1 MTAVPG
7 FTGLSTALRGAPT
20 LTQALCRNDG
30 GELAPD
36 KRSAA
41 MIAYLRSVVLTP
53 PAQYERGH
61 AIFLDRRSG
70 WLGDA
75 PCGIGTM
82 TTLGIR
88 MRALLGDALR
98 HDAAGIILAHNH
110 PSGHCRPSGCDI
122 ATTRRLAEVARA
134 LDITLID
141 HLIFTTDAV
150 YSMRA
155 GGLL

>member
-1 MTAVPG
+1 M
-7 FTGLSTALRGAPT
+7 
-20 LTQALCRNDG
+20 LTQVLDRSNASALSQDRR
-30 GELAPD
+30 A
-36 KRSAA
+36 AA
-41 MIAYLRSVVLTP
+41 MIAYLRSLVLAP
-53 PAQYERGH
+53 PAQHERGH
-61 AIFLDRRSG
+61 AIFLDAHSA

-82 TTLGIR
+82 TTLAFR
-88 MRALLGDALR
+88 MRALLGEALR
-98 HDAAGIILAHNH
+98 HDAAGIILAHSH

-122 ATTRRLAEVARA
+122 ATTRRLADVARA

-141 HLIFTTDAV
+141 HLIFTADAV

>member
-1 MTAVPG
+1 M
-7 FTGLSTALRGAPT
+7 
-20 LTQALCRNDG
+20 LTQALPRS
-30 GELAPD
+30 GESAVSPD
-36 KRSAA
+36 QRAAA
-41 MIAYLRSVVLTP
+41 MIAYLRSLVLAP

-61 AIFLDRRSG
+61 AIFLDAHSA

-82 TTLGIR
+82 TTLAIR
-88 MRALLGDALR
+88 MRALLGEALR
-98 HDAAGIILAHNH
+98 HNAAGIILAHNH
-110 PSGHCRPSGCDI
+110 PSGACRPSGCDI
-122 ATTRRLAEVARA
+122 ATTRRLAEIAQA

>member
-1 MTAVPG
+1 MLTSVIARAGDDAV
-7 FTGLSTALRGAPT
+7 SQEERA
-20 LTQALCRNDG
+20 
-30 GELAPD
+30 
-36 KRSAA
+36 AA
-41 MIAYLRSVVLTP
+41 MIGYLRSVVLAP
-53 PAQYERGH
+53 PAQHERGH
-61 AIFLDRRSG
+61 AIFVDRHRA
-70 WLGDA
+70 WLGDW

-82 TTLGIR
+82 SALAFR
-88 MRALLGDALR
+88 MRALLGEALR

-122 ATTRRLAEVARA
+122 AATRHLAEIARA
-134 LDITLID
+134 LDIALID

>member
-1 MTAVPG
+1 MPLVMPA
-7 FTGLSTALRGAPT
+7 LSRARPQTPT
-20 LTQALCRNDG
+20 PEQRN
-30 GELAPD
+30 
-36 KRSAA
+36 AA
-41 MIAYLRSVVLTP
+41 MIAYLRDIVLAP
-53 PAQYERGH
+53 PIRHERGH
-61 AIFLDRRSG
+61 AIFVDANRS

-82 TTLGIR
+82 SALTLR
-88 MRALLGDALR
+88 MRALLGEALR

-122 ATTRRLAEVARA
+122 AATRRLAEVAGA
-134 LDITLID
+134 LDIKLVD
-141 HLIFTTDAV
+141 QLIFTPAAV